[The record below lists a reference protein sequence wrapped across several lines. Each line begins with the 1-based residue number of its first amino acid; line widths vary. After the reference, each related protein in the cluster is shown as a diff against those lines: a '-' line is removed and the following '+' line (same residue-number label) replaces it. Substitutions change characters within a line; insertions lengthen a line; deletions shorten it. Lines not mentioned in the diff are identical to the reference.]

1 MNKVKSVLL
10 VGVGGQGTILMSKVL
25 TRGLISAGFDVKMSE
40 VHGMAQR
47 GGSVSTQV
55 RWGEKVYSPLFGPGS
70 ADILV
75 ALERMEAVRWAEYLK
90 PDGIAVINDYKMLP
104 MPVAAGTAIY
114 PEGTIEAMSRSFKTV
129 AFDASELAV
138 EAGSARTMNIVMF
151 GALVKAAG
159 LTNID
164 WRSILSESVPAKF
177 IDMNLNAFE
186 LGINE
191 VTI

>member
-1 MNKVKSVLL
+1 MSKVKSVLL

-25 TRGLISAGFDVKMSE
+25 TKGLISAGFDVKMSE

-104 MPVAAGTAIY
+104 MPVAAGMATY
-114 PEGTIEAMSRSFKTV
+114 PEGTIEAMSRCFKTV
-129 AFDASELAV
+129 AFDASELAH

-164 WRSILSESVPAKF
+164 WQSILSESVPSKF
-177 IDMNLNAFE
+177 VDMNLKSFE
-186 LGINE
+186 LGVNE